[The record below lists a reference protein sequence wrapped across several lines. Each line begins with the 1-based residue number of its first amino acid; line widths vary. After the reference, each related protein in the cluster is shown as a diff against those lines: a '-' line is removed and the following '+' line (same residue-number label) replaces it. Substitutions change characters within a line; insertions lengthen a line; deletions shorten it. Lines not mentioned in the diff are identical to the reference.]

1 MISHGNL
8 AIPLNRDNT
17 NARLFSYL
25 CIDKTQNLYYY
36 IYVHCNTVIIARAV
50 CEKNEK
56 RG

>member
-8 AIPLNRDNT
+8 AIPLNRGNT
-17 NARLFSYL
+17 DAYLFSYL

-50 CEKNEK
+50 CEINEK